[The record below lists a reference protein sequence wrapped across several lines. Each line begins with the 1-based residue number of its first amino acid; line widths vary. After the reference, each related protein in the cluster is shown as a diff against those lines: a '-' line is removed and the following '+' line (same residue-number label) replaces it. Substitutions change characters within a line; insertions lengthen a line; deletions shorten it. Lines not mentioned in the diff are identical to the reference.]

1 MRFFLFLFIQLSI
14 FRRKFHNL
22 VMDDESIDVFLLQ
35 PTRGR
40 ITVAGEDVRTFDKS
54 EWARVV
60 SIVNQVSSWIS
71 THLL

>member
-1 MRFFLFLFIQLSI
+1 M
-14 FRRKFHNL
+14 FRQKFHYL
-22 VMDDESIDVFLLQ
+22 VMDDEESCASIDVFLLQ

-60 SIVNQVSSWIS
+60 SIVNQVSS
-71 THLL
+71 